1 MPAPLKDAAKFL
13 KSTLRLPSSTFPPRP
28 RAADLARYLPRCTDD
43 LYTWQRRERP
53 VSDTFVLH
61 DGPPYANGD
70 LHVGHALNKIVK
82 DIISRSRL
90 AEGRRVDY
98 VPGWDCHGLPIELKA
113 LEKHGWERGQGVDA
127 VSIRSAARKFAY
139 KTVEKQMADFRSW
152 AVMGDWDN
160 HWKTM
165 QKDFELRQLT
175 VFRAMV
181 QYGLIYRKHKPVYW
195 SPSSGTALAE
205 AELEYQDDHVSSA
218 ALVKFPL
225 DQFEPFSNGPV
236 HALIW
241 TTTPWTL
248 PANQAIAVN
257 TSLSYCL
264 VKSATHGTLLVA
276 RSRLQYLQECI
287 GESVEV
293 VMEDVPS
300 DVLLQSTY
308 SGLHHFGREAANRPI
323 IHADFVS
330 ADSGTG
336 LVHCAPGHGLEDY
349 EALQPFIK
357 ASTVSVKAPVD
368 NSGRFDETAS
378 PEDPGLLAGQDVFK
392 QGNDSILQLLR
403 ANNRLVHQH
412 RYVHKYPIDW
422 RTKEPVIIRATAQWF
437 ADVSKI
443 RNDALN
449 SLDAVKFLPDTGKA
463 RLRSFVANR
472 SEWCIS
478 RQRSWGVPIPAIYHK
493 STGEA
498 VLTSQSIDHIIK
510 TINERGIDAWWSDPQ
525 DDSHWVVPGLPGV
538 ASDYTRGTDTMD
550 VWFDSGTSWTFMLK
564 DDLLSSGCQSQPTP
578 IADVYVE
585 GTDQHRGWFQS
596 SLLTNIAFQKALQS
610 ASNPNSPGEH
620 QPHAPFRVLATHG
633 FTLDGQGKKMSKS
646 LGNVISPSQMISGFA
661 APAKQ
666 SKQKREVH
674 PLGPDALRLW
684 AASSEWTKDVV
695 ISETVVSSVH
705 GMLDKFRLTF
715 KMLLGMLADF
725 DPQLL
730 VPYERMSRLD
740 QIALHHLFL
749 TFSSVRKAYAD
760 FEFHKASGSI
770 YRWVTTD
777 LSSFYFEGIKDV
789 IYCDMPVSHRRL
801 SAQTALHHILCH
813 FQNMLGPITPL
824 LVEESWEHSPEK
836 YKKALEHPLRRIWSH
851 LPEEWYDQS
860 LEALLPHIAAINS
873 SVKATQETARTQ
885 KLMGQSLA
893 SDVTIYLQ
901 KCVDI
906 SSIPKDTWK
915 ELLVVSSAEIIPTE
929 INDNHS
935 PESSVESRP
944 DWSFSSDVISTEG
957 ERIGRVTVKSPHGL
971 KCDRCWRY
979 VVEPQELERSEAK
992 DVPLLCGRCTGA
1004 VTDFQK

>member
-28 RAADLARYLPRCTDD
+28 KPTDLARYLPRCTDD
-43 LYTWQRRERP
+43 LYAWQRRERP
-53 VSDTFVLH
+53 ASDSFVLH

-82 DIISRSRL
+82 DIVCRCRL
-90 AEGRRVDY
+90 AEGQRVDY

-113 LEKHGWERGQGVDA
+113 LEKHGWERGQGVDPVA
-127 VSIRSAARKFAY
+127 IRSAARKFAY
-139 KTVEKQMADFRSW
+139 KTVEKQMAGFRSW

-175 VFRAMV
+175 VFQAMA
-181 QYGLIYRKHKPVYW
+181 QYGLIYRKNKPVYW

-205 AELEYQDDHVSSA
+205 AELEYKDDHVSTA

-225 DQFEPFSNGPV
+225 DRFEPFSDGPV

-264 VKSATHGTLLVA
+264 VKSDVHGTLLVA
-276 RSRLQYLQECI
+276 RSRLPYLQECI
-287 GESVEV
+287 GENVEV
-293 VMEDVPS
+293 VMEDVPL

-308 SGLHHFGREAANRPI
+308 SGLQHFGSEAANRPI
-323 IHADFVS
+323 VHADFVS

-336 LVHCAPGHGLEDY
+336 LVHCAPGHGMEDY
-349 EALQPFIK
+349 EALQPLIK
-357 ASTVSVKAPVD
+357 VSTVSVKAPVD
-368 NSGRFDETAS
+368 NSGRFDGTAS
-378 PEDPGLLAGQDVFK
+378 PADPGLLAGQDVFQK
-392 QGNDSILQLLR
+392 GNDSVLQLLR
-403 ANNRLVHQH
+403 ANNLLVHQH

-443 RNDALN
+443 RADALN
-449 SLDAVKFLPDTGKA
+449 SLDAVTFLPESGKA
-463 RLRSFVANR
+463 RLRSFVENR

-478 RQRSWGVPIPAIYHK
+478 RQRAWGVPIPAIYYK
-493 STGEA
+493 DTGEA
-498 VLTSQSIDHIIK
+498 VLTPQSIDHIIK
-510 TINERGIDAWWSDPQ
+510 TINERGIDAWWSDAP
-525 DDSHWVVPGLPGV
+525 DDSRWIVGGLPGT

-550 VWFDSGTSWTFMLK
+550 VWFDSGTSWTLMLK
-564 DDLLSSGCQSQPTP
+564 DDLLSAGSRSQPTP
-578 IADVYVE
+578 VADLYLE

-596 SLLTNIAFQKALQS
+596 SLLTNIAYQKSLQS
-610 ASNPNSPGEH
+610 ASNPETPSTH
-620 QPHAPFRVLATHG
+620 QVRAPFRILATHG
-633 FTLDGQGKKMSKS
+633 FTLDAQGKKMSKS
-646 LGNVISPSQMISGFA
+646 LGNVIAPTQIISGFA
-661 APAKQ
+661 SSSKQ
-666 SKQKREVH
+666 TKQKREVH
-674 PLGPDALRLW
+674 QLGPDVLRLW

-705 GMLDKFRLTF
+705 TMLDKYRLTF

-725 DPQLL
+725 DPQMA

-740 QIALHHLFL
+740 QIAMHQLHLAF
-749 TFSSVRKAYAD
+749 TSIRKAYAD
-760 FEFHKASGSI
+760 FEFHKASGSV

-777 LSSFYFEGIKDV
+777 LSSFYFEAIKDV
-789 IYCDMPVSHRRL
+789 LYCDMPLAARRL
-801 SAQTALHHILCH
+801 SAQTALHHIFCQ

-824 LVEESWEHSPEK
+824 LVEESWEHSPER
-836 YKKALEHPLRRIWSH
+836 YKEILEHPLRRRWSR
-851 LPEEWYDQS
+851 LPEEWHDPS
-860 LEALLPHIAAINS
+860 LETVLPYIASINS
-873 SVKATQETARTQ
+873 SVKAAQEAARTQ

-893 SDVTIYLQ
+893 SEVSIFLQ
-901 KCVDI
+901 KNIDL

-915 ELLVVSSAEIIPTE
+915 ELLVVSSVEIVSTEAGETTSPVLSAEYQPA
-929 INDNHS
+929 
-935 PESSVESRP
+935 
-944 DWSFSSDVISTEG
+944 WSFSRNIVSPDSEK
-957 ERIGRVTVKSPHGL
+957 IGRVIVRSPHGL
-971 KCDRCWRY
+971 KCDRCWKY
-979 VVEPQELERSEAK
+979 VVERQEQNQPEEKEA
-992 DVPLLCGRCTGA
+992 PLLCGRCTDA
-1004 VTDFQK
+1004 IAKFQQ